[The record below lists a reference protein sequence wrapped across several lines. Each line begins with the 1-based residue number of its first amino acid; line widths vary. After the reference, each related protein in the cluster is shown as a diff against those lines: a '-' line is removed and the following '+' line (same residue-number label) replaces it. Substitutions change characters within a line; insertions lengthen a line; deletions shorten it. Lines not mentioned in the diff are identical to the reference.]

1 MQLSYERK
9 TLRLLQND
17 VAFNGRGGLH
27 MKREH
32 RAGLIRFVAV
42 LGAALA
48 AMPAISLADSGP
60 ILAKAG
66 SVELD
71 ATEVRAVVASL
82 PPDTRRSVHS
92 SLPALEQLLRT
103 ELVQR
108 ALLAEA
114 RAKNFEHDPGAAPQL
129 ERVEQEALIRLWIAN
144 QAPVPAGYPSEGEV
158 SSAYDSI
165 RAAMPLEYHIAQI
178 FVRLPDGEDAA
189 KAGAALRKAVDI
201 SGRIATTDFA
211 QLAREQSEHAESAAK
226 GGDLGFVPG
235 NRMLPDIL
243 KAVRAMSPGQVVGP
257 LKSSDG
263 LRFVKLVGT
272 RPMTLPPLAEVH
284 DRIVADLRAR
294 RAQQLQQTYVNAVA
308 TKLGV
313 SINEIELAKLQ
324 ATLN

>member
-1 MQLSYERK
+1 ME
-9 TLRLLQND
+9 LRR
-17 VAFNGRGGLH
+17 A
-27 MKREH
+27 
-32 RAGLIRFVAV
+32 AGLIRILLVVGTFLVTAPGISFADP
-42 LGAALA
+42 GA
-48 AMPAISLADSGP
+48 

-71 ATEVRAVVASL
+71 ATDVRAVVASL
-82 PPDTRRSVHS
+82 PPDTRRSIHS

-108 ALLAEA
+108 AILAEA
-114 RAKNFEHDPGAAPQL
+114 RAKNFERDPNAARQL
-129 ERVEQEALIRLWIAN
+129 ERIEQESLIRLWIVNEA
-144 QAPVPAGYPSEGEV
+144 AVPVGYPSEAEV

-178 FVRLPDGEDAA
+178 FIRLPDGEDAA
-189 KAGAALRKAVDI
+189 KASAALRKAVDL
-201 SGRIATTDFA
+201 SGRIATADFA

-243 KAVRAMSPGQVVGP
+243 KAVRPLSPGQVVGP
-257 LKSSDG
+257 VKTPDG
-263 LRFVKLVGT
+263 LRFVKLIGT
-272 RPMTLPPLAEVH
+272 RPMSLPPLAQVH
-284 DRIVADLRAR
+284 ERIVDDLRAR
-294 RAQQLQQTYVNAVA
+294 RAQQLEQAYVNAVA